1 MLSSALCLYQQSK
14 LLNLQEILYFI
25 RNINAKLSSI
35 LMLAFKRLFSATK
48 LNAMQVRPHQKLK
61 TMLILKMLRPF
72 AQHKI
77 KSSVSSLY

>member
-14 LLNLQEILYFI
+14 LLNLQEIIYFI

-61 TMLILKMLRPF
+61 TMLTL
-72 AQHKI
+72 
-77 KSSVSSLY
+77 